1 MHDLASLARE
11 ADMSEINWKDLFYVN
26 PTTGE
31 VSEEQTD
38 GFVIASP
45 TYGVYGGAF
54 NPDPEVELLTNNGD
68 PYTYEQL
75 IAVAPHKLDPVDIT
89 DYFYYVHDG
98 STSS

>member
-45 TYGVYGGAF
+45 TWRCV
-54 NPDPEVELLTNNGD
+54 
-68 PYTYEQL
+68 
-75 IAVAPHKLDPVDIT
+75 
-89 DYFYYVHDG
+89 
-98 STSS
+98 